1 MLEAYFEMDSLKD
14 LSNQELIQRHKKIRN
29 LCSYAQQHHDNQSLI
44 QYMNLAD
51 VYERE
56 LDRRI
61 MEELIDEDELED
73 SYEDF
78 V

>member
-1 MLEAYFEMDSLKD
+1 MVRFF
-14 LSNQELIQRHKKIRN
+14 KKIRN
-29 LCSYAQQHHDNQSLI
+29 LCSYAQQRHDNKSLI